1 MSKIDEVAAL
11 IEKGKAKLVG
21 PAVQAA
27 IDAGEDPTEILN
39 KGMIDAMA
47 VVQKQ

>member
-27 IDAGEDPTEILN
+27 IDAGEDRRY
-39 KGMIDAMA
+39 GRSW
-47 VVQKQ
+47 